1 MKKYLIAIAA
11 AVATLAAPVS
21 AQNFPSKPIKIVMP
35 TPAGSS
41 SDALARMLGEQLQRD
56 AGVTVLVEN
65 RPGALGTIA
74 SEQVARSAPD
84 GYTLHMSSVSTHAQV
99 PYLMKKVPYDALKD
113 FEHVSRVAVFEWLI
127 VADPSKGYHTVQDL
141 IAAAKKAPGKLTF
154 AYGTASS
161 LAGVAE
167 FNRLAGIEALG
178 VAYKGQP
185 PALADVAGGRIDY
198 MLVDVNVSAPM
209 IAAGKLKPLAV
220 AAPER
225 APLLPNVP
233 TIAQAEPSLSSFEFI
248 GWVGL
253 SAPAKTPAATVR
265 WISDRVG
272 EALAKPE
279 LRKRLLEAAITP
291 AYLGPDEFTGYVQ
304 AELGRWGKRIP
315 AAGIQ
320 PE

>member
-1 MKKYLIAIAA
+1 MKKILMALAA
-11 AVATLAAPVS
+11 AGAMLALPAG
-21 AQNFPSKPIKIVMP
+21 AQGFPSKPIRIVMP

-41 SDALARMLGEQLQRD
+41 SDALARMLGEQVQKD
-56 AGVTVLVEN
+56 TGTSIVVEN

-74 SEQVARSAPD
+74 AELVGRSPAD

-99 PYLMKKVPYDALKD
+99 PHLLKKVPYDANKD
-113 FEHVSRVAVFEWLI
+113 FEHVARLAVFEWLI
-127 VADPSKGYHTVQDL
+127 VADPAKYNSLNDL
-141 IAAAKKAPGKLTF
+141 IAAARKAPGKLSF

-167 FNRLAGIEALG
+167 FNKLAGIDALG

-185 PALADVAGGRIDY
+185 LALTDVAGGRVDY

-220 AAPER
+220 AAPKR

-233 TIAQAEPSLSSFEFI
+233 TMAESGVPAFEFI

-253 SAPAKTPAATVR
+253 SAPAGTPPATVK
-265 WISDRVG
+265 WIADHAKA
-272 EALAKPE
+272 ALDKPE
-279 LRKRLLEAAITP
+279 LSKRLIDAAITP
-291 AYLGPDEFTGYVQ
+291 AFMPTEEFKKFVAGEVT
-304 AELGRWGKRIP
+304 RWGKRID
-315 AAGIQ
+315 AAGIL